1 MVRLNWT
8 KIFVAVAI
16 IFLVLSVTLGVA
28 SIYSVGTDKNEL
40 KVLISDTFHLSPNE
54 VRRQGIG
61 NFHGNQTIGGNE
73 TLTVKVESS
82 DVFVKNFSIVT
93 YSGTQY
99 NVSTSKNLTYAFVA
113 GADYYEAIITSNQT
127 HTGTVHFQVD
137 ITRPQMVYSLA
148 WLNAPAKILFLVSLS
163 ALILALLIEGILKKT
178 SKSDQPKASL
188 PSMGKTDRRLLI
200 TLLALSLAVWL
211 VVLVIN
217 NNPFGTYENWYTD
230 HVRHSY
236 VSSLFLKDGLSV
248 FNQPLD
254 VLASHDSSAFMFV
267 TWPEMPHLYP
277 IGSIL
282 LFLPFGALLQSGV
295 NAVLVYKLEI
305 ASFLVFAHASLY
317 FVLSIFW
324 AQTSL
329 PSMTLKNAKKNLKIL
344 NQNEWQQKAPLI
356 REYFDL
362 GLKLVGV
369 YIIYTSLVT
378 FAADGMFD
386 AVAFFFS
393 MLAVTMFLTD
403 RYDKFLL
410 LVGVSILFKYQSG
423 IFMFP
428 LIIVG
433 IVKLLENSNLIG
445 IIKNKAVIL
454 AVLFAA
460 DSCFTAYLSAPYLI
474 ATRPELSYEWGK
486 RFFTSCS
493 NLCGP
498 AGKCCI
504 PNTWRY
510 NRLCIYMFNKNKI
523 LSLSAVFLLL
533 PSFHVAL
540 LPKLVSTL
548 HVCLRIDSTDERN
561 ELEATIIWLIFMID
575 CALIWRRAFDPRILA
590 EHLQTMIKMRYAELR
605 ALVCSLIFKSIVG
618 CILKDEE

>member
-16 IFLVLSVTLGVA
+16 IFLVLSVSLGVA
-28 SIYSVGTDKNEL
+28 SMYSVGTDKNES
-40 KVLISDTFHLSPNE
+40 KVLINDTFHLSPNE

-73 TLTVKVESS
+73 TLKVTVEGS

-93 YSGTQY
+93 YSGTQF
-99 NVSTSKNLTYAFVA
+99 NVSTSKNITYSFVA

-137 ITRPQMVYSLA
+137 VTRPQMVYSLA
-148 WLNAPAKILFLVSLS
+148 WLSAPAKILFLVSLS
-163 ALILALLIEGILKKT
+163 AFILVLLTEGILKKN
-178 SKSDQPKASL
+178 SKSEQPKTAL
-188 PSMGKTDRRLLI
+188 PSLSRNDRRLLI
-200 TLLALSLAVWL
+200 ALLVLSLALWF
-211 VVLVIN
+211 VVLAVN

-236 VSSLFLKDGLSV
+236 TAGLFLKDGLAV

-254 VLASHDSSAFMFV
+254 TLASLDNSAFMFV

-305 ASFLVFAHASLY
+305 ALFLVFAHACLY

-324 AQTSL
+324 TRTNL
-329 PSMTLKNAKKNLKIL
+329 PRMTLKNAKQNLQIL
-344 NQNEWQQKAPLI
+344 NQNNWKQKAPLI

-393 MLAVTMFLTD
+393 ILAVAMFLTD

-433 IVKLLENSNLIG
+433 IIKLLENSNLIG
-445 IIKNKAVIL
+445 IVKNKAVIL

-460 DSCFTAYLSAPYLI
+460 ASGFTAYLSAPYLM
-474 ATRPELSYEWGK
+474 ATRPELVMNGANAFSPHAQILWPLQASAVLLVLGATIVY
-486 RFFTSCS
+486 
-493 NLCGP
+493 
-498 AGKCCI
+498 AV
-504 PNTWRY
+504 
-510 NRLCIYMFNKNKI
+510 YMLNKNKL
-523 LSLSAVFLLL
+523 LSISAVFLLL
-533 PSFHVAL
+533 PTFTLPYFQNWYLPYMFVYAL
-540 LPKLVSTL
+540 IPQKK
-548 HVCLRIDSTDERN
+548 N
-561 ELEATIIWLIFMID
+561 ELEATIIWLIFMMIV
-575 CALIWRRAFDPRILA
+575 LSFGGSAFDPRILA
-590 EHLQTMIKMRYAELR
+590 EHFRTMIKMSMLG
-605 ALVCSLIFKSIVG
+605 LGF
-618 CILKDEE
+618 

>member
-1 MVRLNWT
+1 MRQLMVRLNWT

-16 IFLVLSVTLGVA
+16 TFLVLSVTMGVA
-28 SIYSVGTDKNEL
+28 SIYSVGTDKNES
-40 KVLISDTFHLSPNE
+40 KVLINDTFHLSPNE

-73 TLTVKVESS
+73 TLIAKVVSS

-99 NVSTSKNLTYAFVA
+99 NVSTSKNITYAFVA

-137 ITRPQMVYSLA
+137 ITRPQLVYSLA
-148 WLNAPAKILFLVSLS
+148 WLSAPAKILFLFSLS
-163 ALILALLIEGILKKT
+163 AFILALLTEGILKKT
-178 SKSDQPKASL
+178 SKSDQPKVSL
-188 PSMGKTDRRLLI
+188 PSMSKTDRRLLM

-236 VSSLFLKDGLSV
+236 VSSLFLKYGLSV
-248 FNQPLD
+248 FDQPLD

-305 ASFLVFAHASLY
+305 GSFLVFAHASLY

-324 AQTSL
+324 VQTSL

-344 NQNEWQQKAPLI
+344 NQNDWKQKAPLI

-362 GLKLVGV
+362 GLKLIGV

-460 DSCFTAYLSAPYLI
+460 ASGFTAYLSAPYLI
-474 ATRPELSYEWGK
+474 ATRPELVMNGVNAFSPHAQIQWPLQASAVLLTLGATIVY
-486 RFFTSCS
+486 
-493 NLCGP
+493 
-498 AGKCCI
+498 AV
-504 PNTWRY
+504 
-510 NRLCIYMFNKNKI
+510 YMLNKNKL
-523 LSLSAVFLLL
+523 LSFSAVFLLL
-533 PSFHVAL
+533 PTFTLPYFQNWYLPYMFVYAL
-540 LPKLVSTL
+540 IPQKK
-548 HVCLRIDSTDERN
+548 N
-561 ELEATIIWLIFMID
+561 ELEATIIWLIFMMIV
-575 CALIWRRAFDPRILA
+575 LSFGGSAFDPRILT
-590 EHLQTMIKMRYAELR
+590 EHFQTMIKMIIL
-605 ALVCSLIFKSIVG
+605 SLGF
-618 CILKDEE
+618 